1 MLNKSNIIL
10 FINFFCNKFLFR
22 SMEYSEPLDDLL
34 EGSDEDSDIDS
45 GEPSKMLDV
54 DQLMSVDDMEVE
66 ASASSKD
73 NPILL
78 DMLHVG
84 ISDDSDDEDE
94 NEREKADRRAA
105 SNAELESKK
114 DKIIKLLCSTAPGID
129 LFPSNTKEENGFL
142 YFDLVSLSL
151 ERDLEYTRRGKLL
164 GHGFKNETLDEIF
177 TNRREFIRHLFPE
190 AQSVLLCDQ
199 SDFKSIMNFLFYSI
213 SVCTDEKDSEL
224 MTKSFFDLRR
234 NYGFKWYLSLR
245 HIVTVLTNLGVS
257 KEALLNEKFY
267 NKENVGLVKHLEQVK
282 KSGQETDSKYKL
294 PSLPQFLEKKKT
306 SSSSKFL
313 PVSSD
318 KFKFCLSRVI
328 EVVCQF
334 ICGFPSHLDF
344 R

>member
-1 MLNKSNIIL
+1 
-10 FINFFCNKFLFR
+10 
-22 SMEYSEPLDDLL
+22 
-34 EGSDEDSDIDS
+34 
-45 GEPSKMLDV
+45 
-54 DQLMSVDDMEVE
+54 
-66 ASASSKD
+66 
-73 NPILL
+73 
-78 DMLHVG
+78 
-84 ISDDSDDEDE
+84 
-94 NEREKADRRAA
+94 
-105 SNAELESKK
+105 
-114 DKIIKLLCSTAPGID
+114 
-129 LFPSNTKEENGFL
+129 
-142 YFDLVSLSL
+142 
-151 ERDLEYTRRGKLL
+151 
-164 GHGFKNETLDEIF
+164 
-177 TNRREFIRHLFPE
+177 
-190 AQSVLLCDQ
+190 
-199 SDFKSIMNFLFYSI
+199 MNFLFYSI